1 MNQLVMRK
9 IQRSQGIGKRSVKPF
24 LEGVRRAPV
33 DPLAANMCCDEHV
46 ITSKGHQN
54 RRGHNSGTTMV

>member
-1 MNQLVMRK
+1 MIRK
-9 IQRSQGIGKRSVKPF
+9 IQRSQGIRKRSVKPS

-33 DPLAANMCCDEHV
+33 DPLAANMCCDVHVV

-54 RRGHNSGTTMV
+54 RRGHKSGTTRV